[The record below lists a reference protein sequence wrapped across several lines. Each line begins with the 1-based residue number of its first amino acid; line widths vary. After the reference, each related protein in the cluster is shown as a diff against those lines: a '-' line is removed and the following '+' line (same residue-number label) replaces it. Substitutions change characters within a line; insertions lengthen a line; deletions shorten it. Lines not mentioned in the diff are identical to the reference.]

1 MFYSVPKYFQKLF
14 PSLEWH
20 IKEQEKCIYLTF
32 DDGPHPVITQKV
44 LEILTE
50 FNAKATFFC
59 VGENTIKYPEMFAKI
74 SSENHSKGNHTHNHL
89 SGWATKKNDYINNV
103 QAADKQINSGLF
115 RPPYGRI
122 KKSQRKSL
130 QTGFRIIMWD
140 VLSCDYE
147 KNLNRGKALKKIV
160 KESGPGSIIVFH
172 DSEKAGHNMLYLLPR
187 YLEIMQ
193 QKGYIF
199 KSILPQQ

>member
-1 MFYSVPKYFQKLF
+1 MFFRVPRYVQKLF

-20 IKEQEKCIYLTF
+20 IEEREKCIYLTF
-32 DDGPHPVITQKV
+32 DDGPHPVITKRV
-44 LEILTE
+44 LEILDE

-59 VGENTIKYPEMFAKI
+59 VGENTLKYPEMFAEI
-74 SSENHSKGNHTHNHL
+74 SSEKHTTGNHTHNHL
-89 SGWATKKNDYINNV
+89 SGWATKKNNYLSNV
-103 QAADKQINSGLF
+103 LTAHKHINSSLF

-130 QTGFRIIMWD
+130 QNDFRIIMWD

-147 KNLNRGKALKKIV
+147 KNLNRKNALNKIV
-160 KESGPGSIIVFH
+160 KQSGPGSIIVFH

-187 YLEIMQ
+187 YLKIMQ
-193 QKGYIF
+193 QQGYIF
-199 KSILPQQ
+199 KSILPQ